1 MVTDPGIG
9 STRLMS
15 GRRVRSRST
24 PAVGQLLSSSVTSR
38 AAIPALDTQGDPITA
53 LQKPGISLVGVDVNN
68 LNDQGQATAI
78 TKAPGGAIIFP
89 DADAI
94 SAAVVIRLKMTDATV
109 KASAV
114 RYPGLTVDV

>member
-1 MVTDPGIG
+1 
-9 STRLMS
+9 
-15 GRRVRSRST
+15 
-24 PAVGQLLSSSVTSR
+24 
-38 AAIPALDTQGDPITA
+38 